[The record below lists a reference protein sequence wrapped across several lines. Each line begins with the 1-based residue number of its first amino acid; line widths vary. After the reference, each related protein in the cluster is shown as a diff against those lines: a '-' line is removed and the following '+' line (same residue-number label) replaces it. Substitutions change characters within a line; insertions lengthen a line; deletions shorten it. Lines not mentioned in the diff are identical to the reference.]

1 MFLFETS
8 VHGVEFLLL
17 LVAEL
22 LLLFV
27 VDDYLLALNSPPN
40 FIENFGL
47 LLGLLAKF
55 GDYLIFPHFNLSFL
69 LVMSLVDDHLSA
81 ALVALPA
88 HEISDLFVV
97 IWLGELRGV
106 HVEFARMILTHS
118 GVVFIFNYLDN
129 VLVVYGFQL
138 LRDGFSVSYFFNFF
152 FEHIYF
158 FMSFLFGKTL
168 KFFVKVDFFLV
179 HLILEIQIV
188 GGGPS
193 PDLHVLG
200 VFFNSLFVPVL
211 HEGLV
216 SLELL

>member
-55 GDYLIFPHFNLSFL
+55 GDYLFFPHFNLSFL

-152 FEHIYF
+152 
-158 FMSFLFGKTL
+158 GKTL